1 MVVVAIRYMLL
12 AVTRFVNTDE
22 HRIDVLM
29 YGIQREVINKMV
41 ECSVIL
47 TIDTLIYSIRECLE
61 STEDQINEPV
71 SVLINKH
78 PEAWRCRFMYPQAG

>member
-78 PEAWRCRFMYPQAG
+78 PEAWRCRFTYPQAG